1 MASAC
6 MSGIARIDERM
17 ERDHIMWTHERL
29 TATMDK
35 QRDASQEIRVG
46 VRELRG
52 NLTRYL
58 REARQGASI
67 LVTSHDAVIAEI
79 HPPSPRLRPARQPGA
94 LRGQICMAEDFD
106 VLPAGVLAA
115 MEE

>member
-1 MASAC
+1 MV
-6 MSGIARIDERM
+6 
-17 ERDHIMWTHERL
+17 HTQ
-29 TATMDK
+29 K
-35 QRDASQEIRVG
+35 QPEKRPEIRVG

-58 REARQGASI
+58 REAREGASI

-79 HPPSPRLRPARQPGA
+79 HPPAIHNRPPRKPGA
-94 LRGQICMAEDFD
+94 LRGQIRMAEDFD
-106 VLPAGVLAA
+106 ALPDDVLAA

>member
-1 MASAC
+1 
-6 MSGIARIDERM
+6 M
-17 ERDHIMWTHERL
+17 ENRPGNG
-29 TATMDK
+29 
-35 QRDASQEIRVG
+35 QPIRVG

-58 REARQGASI
+58 REARQGTAV

-79 HPPSPRLRPARQPGA
+79 RPPSLAQRPARRPGA
-94 LRGQICMAEDFD
+94 LRGQIRMADDFD
-106 VLPAGVLAA
+106 TLPADVLAA

>member
-1 MASAC
+1 MKNKPSATI
-6 MSGIARIDERM
+6 GD
-17 ERDHIMWTHERL
+17 
-29 TATMDK
+29 
-35 QRDASQEIRVG
+35 EIRVG

-58 REARQGASI
+58 REARQGKSI

-79 HPPSPRLRPARQPGA
+79 RPPATRHRPARQPGA
-94 LRGQICMAEDFD
+94 LRGQIRMADDFD
-106 VLPAGVLAA
+106 TLPADTLAA

>member
-1 MASAC
+1 MENQ
-6 MSGIARIDERM
+6 SGSGR
-17 ERDHIMWTHERL
+17 
-29 TATMDK
+29 
-35 QRDASQEIRVG
+35 QIRVG

-58 REARQGASI
+58 REARQGRAV
-67 LVTSHDAVIAEI
+67 LVTSRDAVIAEI
-79 HPPSPRLRPARQPGA
+79 HPPSLAPRPARRPGA
-94 LRGQICMAEDFD
+94 LKGQIRMADDFD

>member
-1 MASAC
+1 MVCA
-6 MSGIARIDERM
+6 
-17 ERDHIMWTHERL
+17 
-29 TATMDK
+29 
-35 QRDASQEIRVG
+35 QEVAVSFINPPPESTPPMQVG

-67 LVTSHDAVIAEI
+67 LVTSNDTVIAELRA
-79 HPPSPRLRPARQPGA
+79 PPAQARAPRQPGA
-94 LRGQICMAEDFD
+94 LRGQIVMAEEFD
-106 VLPAGVLAA
+106 TLPTDVLAA